1 MSAAVGNG
9 ICPICLGP
17 SGDGGAHPACCREL
31 YGTASQPMLGI
42 ALDEIEK
49 RAVEVVNRSLAV
61 TGVQRKLSLS
71 LLEEEGH
78 PHRLTVMGA
87 LGGTHILKPPA
98 AEYPGMVELEH
109 WTMRLARAAGLRAAA
124 CGRLPL
130 SSGENAY
137 VTRRFDREG
146 ARRIHVEDFCQLSG
160 QPTADKY
167 RSSLEKVG
175 AIARRWGT
183 VPGEDALRVYE
194 LAVFCLLTSN
204 SDMHLKNWSF
214 VRHAGRVELSPAYD
228 LLPTRIL
235 TGDPEESA
243 LPVNGRKAGIRRR
256 DLLALARHMRLPDS
270 VATRVLDRLRE
281 AVPRLMRE
289 LPSPWTDPLQAG
301 RLRELADQAAAN
313 LG

>member
-1 MSAAVGNG
+1 MNAVLGVG
-9 ICPICLGP
+9 ICPICLGA
-17 SGDGGAHPACCREL
+17 SGREGTHASCGREL
-31 YGTASQPMLGI
+31 YGTATPPALEI

-49 RAVEVVNRSLAV
+49 RAVDAVNRSLAV

-71 LLEEEGH
+71 MLEDEGRA
-78 PHRLTVMGA
+78 HRLTVMGA

-109 WTMRLARAAGLRAAA
+109 WAMRLARASGLRAAV
-124 CGRLPL
+124 CGLLPL
-130 SSGENAY
+130 SSGEHAY

-146 ARRIHVEDFCQLSG
+146 TRRIHVEDFCQLSG

-183 VPGEDALRVYE
+183 VPGEDALRVFE

-214 VRHAGRVELSPAYD
+214 VRNDGRVELSPAYD
-228 LLPTRIL
+228 LLPTRLL
-235 TGDPEESA
+235 TDDPEESA

-256 DLLALARHMRLPDS
+256 DLLALGRHMRLPES
-270 VATRVLDRLRE
+270 VATRSLDRLRE
-281 AVPRLMRE
+281 AVPRLLRE
-289 LPSPWTDPLQAG
+289 LPSPWVDPLQAA
-301 RLRELADQAAAN
+301 RLRDLADQAAAN

>member
-1 MSAAVGNG
+1 MNVGMGDG
-9 ICPICLGP
+9 ICPICLDP
-17 SGDGGAHPACCREL
+17 AGAEGTHAACSREL
-31 YGTASQPMLGI
+31 YGTATPPVLDV
-42 ALDEIEK
+42 ALHEIEK
-49 RAVEVVNRSLAV
+49 RALETVNRSLAV

-71 LLEEEGH
+71 MLEGEGRS
-78 PHRLTVMGA
+78 HRLTVMGA

-109 WTMRLARAAGLRAAA
+109 WTMRVARAAGFRVADCGLLRLA
-124 CGRLPL
+124 
-130 SSGENAY
+130 SGEHAY

-167 RSSLEKVG
+167 RSSHERVG
-175 AIARRWGT
+175 AIARRWAT
-183 VPGEDALRVYE
+183 VPGEDALRVFE
-194 LAVFCLLTSN
+194 LTVFCLLTSN

-235 TGDPEESA
+235 TDDAEESA
-243 LPVNGRKAGIRRR
+243 LPINGRKSGIRRR
-256 DLLALARHMRLPDS
+256 DLLALGSHLRLPGTVVVRALDGL
-270 VATRVLDRLRE
+270 RV
-281 AVPRLMRE
+281 AVPRLLRE
-289 LPSPWTDPLQAG
+289 LPSPWVDGLQAE
-301 RLRELADQAAAN
+301 RVRELSDRTAAN